1 MLRAT
6 QAELSWRRLG
16 PALVAIVLAASA
28 FVVGPSAPEAQ
39 AVPNPCNLPGGEYL
53 CKKAVQGTVWLD
65 ENTPLFDVARKVD
78 SAADAVSSAA
88 DFASD
93 PFGYIESKVRGG
105 TKGMFSAFGEELT
118 GKKVDEPKKDE
129 KKSKGD

>member
-6 QAELSWRRLG
+6 PAELSWRRLG
-16 PALVAIVLAASA
+16 PALVAIVLTASA

-39 AVPNPCNLPGGEYL
+39 ALPNPCNLPGGEYL
-53 CKKAVQGTVWLD
+53 CKKAVQGTIWLD
-65 ENTPLFDVARKVD
+65 ENTPLLDAARKVD

-93 PFGYIESKVRGG
+93 PFGYIEAKVRGG
-105 TKGMFSAFGEELT
+105 TQGMFDAFGEELT
-118 GKKVDEPKKDE
+118 GKRPSAPKNGVKG
-129 KKSKGD
+129 KGD